1 MVNPSEWDTTISIG
15 FLEKGIENLP
25 FFEKAFDIVLSKEDA
40 NYKNVLEILKFE

>member
-25 FFEKAFDIVLSKEDA
+25 FFGKKLLTLYYQKKMLIIKCTR
-40 NYKNVLEILKFE
+40 NIKI